1 MDNNTNI
8 TNKSASTLE
17 KAWKTAVAGSVK
29 ELEKINTVLTDIG
42 KTASLTSEQ
51 IEELAKASFD
61 TANKYGK
68 STLDYLTSIQN
79 MMKKG
84 FALDTSEQMAQLSLL
99 GQTAGNMASD
109 VSDAY
114 IEATN
119 AAYDYQESLE
129 ELEKVLD
136 GQHNIITRNEIA
148 MNDMAEATA
157 SAASVASHA
166 GVEIGELS
174 ALIGTIAAQT
184 KESGKIIGDAL
195 SDIFSNL
202 QDTSDIKIIDTLN
215 SLEITQ
221 TEFVNNSLKL
231 KTPIQLLRELSA
243 AYSALPQ
250 NSQIKIDVLANITQT
265 GQTNVLDSAL
275 NGMGNGS
282 YDTMLKQY
290 QQSSG
295 SALTAMEQYAGSME
309 AIMNQI
315 SNTMNQF
322 IASMSQTPTD
332 STGGF
337 LDFVNN
343 SINNINGEF
352 DRLEKTKKTYN
363 GIKNLFTSSRNSDK
377 PVNHRVSTI
386 NLPIFT

>member
-29 ELEKINTVLTDIG
+29 ELEKINTVLSDIG
-42 KTASLTSEQ
+42 KTASLTSGQ
-51 IEELAKASFD
+51 IEALAKASFD
-61 TANKYGK
+61 TANRYGK

-84 FALDTSEQMAQLSLL
+84 FALDTSEQMA
-99 GQTAGNMASD
+99 GNMASD

-129 ELEKVLD
+129 KLEKVLD
-136 GQHNIITRNEIA
+136 GQHNIITQNTLA
-148 MNDMAEATA
+148 MNDMAEATTV
-157 SAASVASHA
+157 AASSASKA

-174 ALIGTIAAQT
+174 ALIGTVASQT

-195 SDIFSNL
+195 KDIFANL
-202 QDTSDIKIIDTLN
+202 QDTSNIKIADTLDSLGISLTQFADN
-215 SLEITQ
+215 SLR
-221 TEFVNNSLKL
+221 L

-250 NSQIKIDVLANITQT
+250 NSQIRIDVLANITQT
-265 GQTNVLDSAL
+265 GQINVLDSAL

-282 YDTMLKQY
+282 YDAMLMQY
-290 QQSSG
+290 QQNTA
-295 SALTAMEQYAGSME
+295 SATMAMEQYAGSME
-309 AIMNQI
+309 AVMNQL
-315 SNTMNQF
+315 SNTMNLL
-322 IASMSQTPTD
+322 IGNMAQTGKSADNSNFFNSPIYGLNNL
-332 STGGF
+332 STIISLSKFGK
-337 LDFVNN
+337 
-343 SINNINGEF
+343 SISTS
-352 DRLEKTKKTYN
+352 LA
-363 GIKNLFTSSRNSDK
+363 NLDK
-377 PVNHRVSTI
+377 PVNHRVSTT
-386 NLPIFT
+386 NFPIFT

>member
-29 ELEKINTVLTDIG
+29 ELEKINTVLSDIG

-61 TANKYGK
+61 TANRYGK

-129 ELEKVLD
+129 KLEKVLD

-157 SAASVASHA
+157 SAASAASHA

-174 ALIGTIAAQT
+174 ALIGTVAAQT

-195 SDIFSNL
+195 KDIFANL
-202 QDTSDIKIIDTLN
+202 QDTSNIKIADTLDSLGISLTQFADN
-215 SLEITQ
+215 SVQ
-221 TEFVNNSLKL
+221 L

-250 NSQIKIDVLANITQT
+250 NSQIRIDVLANITQT
-265 GQTNVLDSAL
+265 GQINVLDSAL

-282 YDTMLKQY
+282 YDAMLKQY
-290 QQSSG
+290 QQNTA
-295 SALTAMEQYAGSME
+295 SATMAMEQYAGSME
-309 AIMNQI
+309 AVMNQL
-315 SNTMNQF
+315 SNTMNLL
-322 IASMSQTPTD
+322 IGNMAQTGKSADNSNFFNSPIYGLNNL
-332 STGGF
+332 STIISLSKFGK
-337 LDFVNN
+337 
-343 SINNINGEF
+343 SISTS
-352 DRLEKTKKTYN
+352 LA
-363 GIKNLFTSSRNSDK
+363 NLDK
-377 PVNHRVSTI
+377 PVNHRVSTT
-386 NLPIFT
+386 NFPIFT

>member
-1 MDNNTNI
+1 
-8 TNKSASTLE
+8 
-17 KAWKTAVAGSVK
+17 
-29 ELEKINTVLTDIG
+29 
-42 KTASLTSEQ
+42 
-51 IEELAKASFD
+51 
-61 TANKYGK
+61 
-68 STLDYLTSIQN
+68 
-79 MMKKG
+79 MMRKG

-109 VSDAY
+109 TSDAY
-114 IEATN
+114 IEAAN

-129 ELEKVLD
+129 KLEKVLD
-136 GQHNIITRNEIA
+136 GQHNIITRNELA

-157 SAASVASHA
+157 SAASTASHA

-174 ALIGTIAAQT
+174 ALIGTVASQT

-195 SDIFSNL
+195 KDIFTNL
-202 QDTSDIKIIDTLN
+202 QDTSDIKIIDTLH
-215 SLEITQ
+215 SLGISQ

-250 NSQIKIDVLANITQT
+250 NSQIRIDVLTNLTQT

-282 YDTMLKQY
+282 YDAMLKQY
-290 QQSSG
+290 QQNTA
-295 SALTAMEQYAGSME
+295 SAVTAMEQYAGSME
-309 AIMNQI
+309 AVMNQI

-332 STGGF
+332 SGII
-337 LDFVNN
+337 DFISN
-343 SINNINGEF
+343 SISTINDGFENV
-352 DRLEKTKKTYN
+352 DS
-363 GIKNLFTSSRNSDK
+363 IKEAYSNMKDLFTPSRNSDK

-386 NLPIFT
+386 NLPIST

>member
-1 MDNNTNI
+1 MDNNTNT

-42 KTASLTSEQ
+42 KTAGLTSDR

-61 TANKYGK
+61 TANRYGK
-68 STLDYLTSIQN
+68 STLGYLTSIQN

-129 ELEKVLD
+129 KLEKVLD

-157 SAASVASHA
+157 SAASAASHA

-174 ALIGTIAAQT
+174 ALIGTVAAQT

-195 SDIFSNL
+195 KDIFANL
-202 QDTSDIKIIDTLN
+202 QDTSNIKIADTLD
-215 SLEITQ
+215 SLGISLTQ
-221 TEFVNNSLKL
+221 FANNSVQL

-243 AYSALPQ
+243 AYAALPQ
-250 NSQIKIDVLANITQT
+250 NSQIKIDVLANLTQT

-309 AIMNQI
+309 AVMNQLSNSMNQI
-315 SNTMNQF
+315 IGSMAQSSKSTDNSNFFNSPIYGLNNLSTIISLSKF
-322 IASMSQTPTD
+322 GKSMS
-332 STGGF
+332 
-337 LDFVNN
+337 N
-343 SINNINGEF
+343 S
-352 DRLEKTKKTYN
+352 LA
-363 GIKNLFTSSRNSDK
+363 NLDK
-377 PVNHRVSTI
+377 PINHRVSTT
-386 NLPIFT
+386 NFPIFT

>member
-29 ELEKINTVLTDIG
+29 ELEKINTVLSDIG
-42 KTASLTSEQ
+42 KTASLTSGQ
-51 IEELAKASFD
+51 IEALAKASFD
-61 TANKYGK
+61 TANRYGK

-114 IEATN
+114 IEAAN

-129 ELEKVLD
+129 KLEKVLD
-136 GQHNIITRNEIA
+136 GQHNIITRNELA

-157 SAASVASHA
+157 SAASAASHA

-195 SDIFSNL
+195 KDIFANL
-202 QDTSDIKIIDTLN
+202 QDTSNIKIADTLDSLGISLTQFADN
-215 SLEITQ
+215 SVQ
-221 TEFVNNSLKL
+221 L

-250 NSQIKIDVLANITQT
+250 NSQIRIDVLANITQT
-265 GQTNVLDSAL
+265 GQINVLDSAL

-282 YDTMLKQY
+282 YDAMLMQY
-290 QQSSG
+290 QQNTA
-295 SALTAMEQYAGSME
+295 SATMAMEQYAGSME
-309 AIMNQI
+309 AVMNQL
-315 SNTMNQF
+315 SNTMNLL
-322 IASMSQTPTD
+322 IGNMAQTGKSADNSNFFNSPIYGLNNL
-332 STGGF
+332 STIISLSKFGK
-337 LDFVNN
+337 
-343 SINNINGEF
+343 SISTS
-352 DRLEKTKKTYN
+352 LA
-363 GIKNLFTSSRNSDK
+363 NLDK
-377 PVNHRVSTI
+377 PVNHRVSTT
-386 NLPIFT
+386 NFPIFT